1 MATRTLRDLAK
12 SMRKRAEGLDTLAS
26 DIAVEGAK
34 AMLEELVEV
43 TPVDTSTALSNWQ
56 VNLGNPAADEI
67 PAHAAGRYGSTR
79 GASAAKAIAE
89 GLEELQYKKPG
100 QPIFLSNLAPYI
112 EDLDSGSSRQFA
124 GGFIPRALIVFRLAV
139 QDAKKRLLR

>member
-1 MATRTLRDLAK
+1 MATRTLSDLAK
-12 SMRKRAEGLDTLAS
+12 SMRQRAKGLDTLAS
-26 DIAVEGAK
+26 DIAVAGAK

-56 VNLGNPAADEI
+56 INLGNPAADAL
-67 PAHAAGRYGSTR
+67 PAAVSGRFGSSA
-79 GASAAKAIAE
+79 GASADKTVAE
-89 GLEELQYKKPG
+89 GLAELQYKKPG
-100 QPIFLSNLAPYI
+100 QPIFVSNLTPYI
-112 EDLDSGSSRQFA
+112 GDLDAGSSRQFA